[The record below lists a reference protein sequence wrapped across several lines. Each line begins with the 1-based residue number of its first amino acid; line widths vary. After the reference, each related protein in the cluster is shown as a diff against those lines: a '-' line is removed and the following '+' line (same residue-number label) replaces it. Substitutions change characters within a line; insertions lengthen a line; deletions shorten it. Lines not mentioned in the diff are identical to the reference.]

1 MKKHR
6 PIRKLLAA
14 NRSEIAI
21 RIFRASNELGLRTVA
36 IYSHE
41 DRLALHRFKADEA
54 YQVGVGKGPV
64 EAYLD
69 IPAIIAVA
77 KDHEVDAIH
86 PGYGF
91 LSENPALARACAKAG
106 IAFVGPTPELLKLLG
121 DKTAARRLA
130 ASAGVPTL
138 PGTEKPVASAA
149 EAQRIA
155 AGIGFPVIVKA
166 AMGGGGRGMRVV
178 HDPEQLAARL
188 EEAQGEAKSAFG
200 DASVFLERFLPRARH
215 IEVQILADEH
225 GNLLHLYERDCSV
238 QRRHQ
243 KVVEV
248 APAANLPDKVRG
260 ELCAAAMQLARK
272 AHYRNAGTVEFL
284 YDVDS
289 EKWYFIEV
297 NPRIQVEHTVTEM
310 VTGIDIVRSQILI
323 AQGYKLHEEPLALP
337 AQEKVPSYGA
347 ALQCRVTTEDP
358 EKHFTPDYGRISTYR
373 SPAGFGI
380 RLDGGTAYAGAL
392 LAAYYDS
399 LLVKVTAWGNNL
411 PEACQRMDRSLR
423 EFRIRGVK
431 TNIPFLENVVN
442 HPRFRA
448 GEVTTSF
455 LDDLPE
461 LFQFTKRADRATKL
475 LSYLGDVILNGNPEV
490 KGKSVPPEIE
500 KGAPPK
506 VPGIAPPPGTRQLL
520 QKLGPKKF
528 AAWTRKEER
537 LLLTDTT
544 FRDAHQSLMA
554 TRVRTYDLLATA
566 YAVAQRLPNLFSLEM
581 WGGATFDTSMRFLH
595 EDPWQRLRELRQ
607 RIPNICFQML
617 LRGAN
622 AVGYTSYPD
631 NVIVE
636 FVREAHR
643 QGIDI
648 FRIFDSLNSIENM
661 RVSID
666 AVLETGGVCEPAIC
680 YTGDILDKRRPKYS
694 LNYYVKMAK
703 QLEKLGAH
711 FLGIKDMAGLCKPY
725 SAYALVEALRE
736 EVGIPIHFHTHDTSG
751 INAASLLKAADAGV
765 DVADA
770 AIASMSGGTSQ
781 PNLNSLVEAL
791 RNTPRATQLDIEA
804 LNECSDFW
812 ETVRTHY
819 LPFDSGPKAGS
830 ARLYQHEIP
839 GGQFT
844 NLREQAT
851 AMGLGHRWREVE
863 RMYAEVNQL
872 FGDIVKVTPSSKV
885 VGDMALF
892 LLANEM
898 KPADLLEMEE
908 QHDVSL
914 PNSVVEMFTGALGV
928 PPGGWPKKL
937 QRIILR
943 GQAPLKGRPGASLAP
958 ADFEA
963 EQTEL
968 EKKVARPVQRDA
980 LLSYL
985 LYPDVYLKFNAFRQA
1000 YADVGV
1006 LPTPAFFYGLK
1017 PAEEI
1022 TVDIEPG
1029 KTMIVKFLTVS
1040 EPHPDGTRTLF
1051 FELNGQP
1058 REVNVR
1064 DRALRVQER
1073 AHPKADP
1080 EVPGQVGAPTAGLI
1094 SSIAVQL
1101 NHKVE
1106 RGAKLLTLEAMKMQ
1120 SNIYAPVGG
1129 RISKLLVTPGQHVE
1143 AKDLLAVI
1151 AP

>member
-21 RIFRASNELGLRTVA
+21 RIFRAANELGLRTVA
-36 IYSHE
+36 IYSQE

-54 YQVGVGKGPV
+54 YQVGAGKGPV

-69 IPAIIAVA
+69 IAGIIAIA
-77 KDHEVDAIH
+77 KEHEVDAIH

-106 IAFVGPTPELLKLLG
+106 LIFVGPTPELLELLG

-130 ASAGVPTL
+130 ARAGVPVL
-138 PGTEKPVASAA
+138 PGTEKSVTSEA
-149 EAQRIA
+149 EATKIA
-155 AGIGFPVIVKA
+155 REIGYPVIVKA

-178 HDPEQLAARL
+178 RDEAQLAARL

-200 DASVFLERFLPRARH
+200 DASVFLEKYLPRARH
-215 IEVQILADEH
+215 IEVQVLADEH

-243 KVVEV
+243 KVVEL
-248 APAANLPDKVRG
+248 APAANLPTSVRS
-260 ELCAAAMQLARK
+260 ELCGAAVELARK
-272 AHYRNAGTVEFL
+272 AKYRNAGTVEFL
-284 YDVDS
+284 YDIDAQ
-289 EKWYFIEV
+289 KWYFIEV

-310 VTGIDIVRSQILI
+310 VTGIDIVQAQIRI
-323 AQGYKLHEEPLALP
+323 AQGHTLHDAPLALP
-337 AQEKVPSYGA
+337 KQENIPLYGS

-358 EKHFTPDYGRISTYR
+358 EKNFAPDYGKISTYR

-380 RLDGGTAYAGAL
+380 RLDGGTAYAGAV

-399 LLVKVTAWGNNL
+399 LLVKVTAWGLNL
-411 PEACQRMDRSLR
+411 PEACQRMDRALR

-448 GEVTTSF
+448 GDVTTSF
-455 LDDLPE
+455 LDESPE
-461 LFQFTKRADRATKL
+461 LFRFTGRADRATKL
-475 LSYLGDVILNGNPEV
+475 LSYIGDVILNGNPEV
-490 KGKSVPPEIE
+490 KGKMIPTEIG
-500 KGAPPK
+500 KATLPK
-506 VPGIAPPPGTRQLL
+506 VAGGTPKPGTRKMLK
-520 QKLGPKKF
+520 KLGPKKF
-528 AAWTRKEER
+528 AQWARKEKR
-537 LLLTDTT
+537 LLVTDTT
-544 FRDAHQSLMA
+544 FRDAHQSLLA
-554 TRVRTYDLLATA
+554 TRVRTYDLLSTA
-566 YAVAQRLPNLFSLEM
+566 QAVARRLPNLFSVEM

-595 EDPWQRLRELRQ
+595 EDPWQRLRQLGGAM
-607 RIPNICFQML
+607 PNICFQML

-636 FVREAHR
+636 FVRESHR

-648 FRIFDSLNSIENM
+648 FRIFDSLNSIDNM

-666 AVLETGGVCEPAIC
+666 AVLETGAVCEPSIC
-680 YTGDILDKRRPKYS
+680 YTGDMLDKGRPKYS
-694 LNYYVKMAK
+694 LKYYVQMAK

-711 FLGIKDMAGLCKPY
+711 FLCIKDMAGLCKPY
-725 SAYALVEALRE
+725 AAFELVKALRE
-736 EVGIPIHFHTHDTSG
+736 EIGIPVHFHTHDTSG
-751 INAASLLKAADAGV
+751 INAGSVLKAADAGV
-765 DVADA
+765 DVADGALA
-770 AIASMSGGTSQ
+770 AVSGGTSQ
-781 PNLNSLVEAL
+781 PNLNSVVEAL
-791 RNTPRATQLDIEA
+791 RHTPRDTELDFEA

-812 ETVRTHY
+812 ETVRSYY

-863 RMYAEVNQL
+863 QTYAEVNQL

-898 KPADLLEMEE
+898 KPADLLKLDEH
-908 QHDVSL
+908 HDISL
-914 PNSVVEMFTGALGV
+914 PNSVVEMFSGTLGI

-943 GQAPLKGRPGASLAP
+943 GQAPLKGRMGASLAP
-958 ADFEA
+958 ANFEE
-963 EQTEL
+963 EQAQL
-968 EKKVARPVQRDA
+968 EKKVNHPVERDA

-985 LYPDVYLKFNAFRQA
+985 LYPEVYLKFNAFRQA

-1017 PAEEI
+1017 PGEEI
-1022 TVDIEPG
+1022 TVEIEPG
-1029 KTMIVKFLTVS
+1029 KSMIVKFLTIS
-1040 EPHPDGTRTLF
+1040 EAHPDGTRTLF

-1064 DRALRVQER
+1064 DRALRVVER
-1073 AHPKADP
+1073 PHPKADP
-1080 EVPGQVGAPTAGLI
+1080 ENSGHVGAPTAGLI
-1094 SSIAVQL
+1094 SSIAVQS
-1101 NHKVE
+1101 NHAVE

-1120 SNIYAPVGG
+1120 SNIYAP
-1129 RISKLLVTPGQHVE
+1129 ISGKITKLLVAPGQHVE
-1143 AKDLLAVI
+1143 AKDLLVII